1 MDFSAETEA
10 QQRIAMPSHNFFG
23 ENTQGLLNQIPF
35 IIPHSEFGLNYS
47 HIPRG
52 CRGFKTREIALESFC
67 YKKSPIQ
74 EIGLGK
80 FG

>member
-1 MDFSAETEA
+1 MDFSAETEE

-47 HIPRG
+47 
-52 CRGFKTREIALESFC
+52 F
-67 YKKSPIQ
+67 SPHRS
-74 EIGLGK
+74 EGPL
-80 FG
+80 